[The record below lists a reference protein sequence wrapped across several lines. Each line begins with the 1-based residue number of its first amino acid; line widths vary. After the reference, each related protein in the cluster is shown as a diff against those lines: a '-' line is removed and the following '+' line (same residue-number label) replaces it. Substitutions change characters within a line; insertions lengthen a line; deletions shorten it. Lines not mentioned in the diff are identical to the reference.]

1 MNILFL
7 TGSYKK
13 NHEILIQSIIRCLQ
27 HSGHTIDTEIL
38 PSKEYDCILIFN
50 KKKLKFIKQNPI
62 FRKVPVIFS
71 FCISDTPHEY
81 TVDLG
86 LFDHTII
93 FEDSNSSIPLSSF
106 NNKNFMNMIYYPW
119 DKRNLNPEKDISDK
133 PAIYVNIDNGYFGEM
148 IFLKI
153 LPILNQLNHYDFY
166 CQCSKN
172 YRPLLNKNIK
182 ILDDKHDPIKYI
194 QKSEMVIGSGYP
206 IIMALLEN
214 KKAIVVGEKGFGG
227 IVNHE
232 NLDHHF
238 RNFFQG
244 RNGGKYD
251 EYIPLD
257 LLKRSIEEPH
267 IPSLAPNIT
276 AYLNANNLNFIH
288 DIENIVDSY
297 RIIHDNLRNIPLTL
311 KKEYLLMHHNN
322 RYWIVNHLLGTFHK
336 RINESECAI
345 LSMFNKGCTPQM
357 ILEQYPE
364 YESEVM
370 EFINELIAMKILVRY
385 YGNKDM
391 RNKSRHIIE

>member
-1 MNILFL
+1 MTILL
-7 TGSYKK
+7 LAESYKK

-27 HSGHTIDTEIL
+27 RSGHNVDTEIL
-38 PSKEYDCILIFN
+38 SGKDYDCILIFN
-50 KKKLKFIKQNPI
+50 KKKLKTIKKNPI
-62 FRKVPVIFS
+62 FKQVPVVFS
-71 FCISDTPHEY
+71 FCASDTPNEY
-81 TVDLG
+81 TADLD

-93 FEDSNSSIPLSSF
+93 FEDGSPGIPLSSF
-106 NNKNFMNMIYYPW
+106 NNKSFMNMVYCHEN
-119 DKRNLNPEKDISDK
+119 KENLSPVKKKSDK
-133 PAIYVNIDNGYFGEM
+133 PVIYVNIDNEYFGEM

-166 CQCSKN
+166 CHCTKN

-182 ILDDKHDPIKYI
+182 ILDDKHYPIKYI
-194 QKSEMVIGSGYP
+194 QKSELVIGSGYP

-232 NLDHHF
+232 NLNHHF

-244 RNGGKYD
+244 RNGGKYN

-267 IPSLAPNIT
+267 VPSLSENIT
-276 AYLNANNLNFIH
+276 EYLNSNNLNFIN
-288 DIENIVDSY
+288 DIENIINSY

-311 KKEYLLMHHNN
+311 KEEYLLMHHNN
-322 RYWIVNHLLGTFHK
+322 RYRIVNHLLGTFHK
-336 RINESECAI
+336 SINESECAI
-345 LSMFNKGCTPQM
+345 LYMFNKGCTPQM
-357 ILEQYPE
+357 ILDEYPE

-385 YGNKDM
+385 YGNKNM
-391 RNKSRHIIE
+391 MNKSRNIIE